1 LVVIKKLIRTAAEL
15 GMKNFKGPSFIS
27 FCSPVL
33 TLLLS
38 LSLPLPTPLCLSLS
52 SCVSGFIS
60 ASNIL
65 KALENSV
72 SGKEELFSEED
83 LEGYNRMKVSPPP
96 KLCEVGLV

>member
-27 FCSPVL
+27 FCSRFL

-38 LSLPLPTPLCLSLS
+38 LSLSPHPALSLS
-52 SCVSGFIS
+52 SCASGFIS